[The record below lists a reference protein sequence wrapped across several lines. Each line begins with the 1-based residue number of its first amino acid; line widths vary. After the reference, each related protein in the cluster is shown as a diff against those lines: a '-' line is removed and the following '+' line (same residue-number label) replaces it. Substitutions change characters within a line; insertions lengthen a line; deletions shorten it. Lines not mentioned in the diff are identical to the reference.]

1 MPKLMFALLLAGA
14 GLACLPAAHAQETPP
29 APAPQIVEL
38 YTREDAQAVLD
49 ARVIALKTV
58 IGLTPEQAALW
69 EPVEAAIRTIAKDAA
84 ARKAERTKMSAPK
97 DFVEL
102 MERTADAEAL
112 RAQELKTLAAAL
124 KPLIASLS
132 EEQKR
137 RIPTFLG
144 LRENSLGLPQPTA
157 ELWLFEE
164 EQ

>member
-1 MPKLMFALLLAGA
+1 
-14 GLACLPAAHAQETPP
+14 
-29 APAPQIVEL
+29 
-38 YTREDAQAVLD
+38 
-49 ARVIALKTV
+49 
-58 IGLTPEQAALW
+58 
-69 EPVEAAIRTIAKDAA
+69 
-84 ARKAERTKMSAPK
+84 
-97 DFVEL
+97 VEL